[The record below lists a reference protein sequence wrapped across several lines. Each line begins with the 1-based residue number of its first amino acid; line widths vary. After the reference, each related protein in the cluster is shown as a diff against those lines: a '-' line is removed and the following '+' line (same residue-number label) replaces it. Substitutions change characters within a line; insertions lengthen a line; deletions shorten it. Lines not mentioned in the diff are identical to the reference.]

1 MTLESVSTLNLL
13 RIENW
18 LANEMERV
26 PSSLARQ
33 TDFDTFKGKGL
44 PDRRV
49 EGWRWTDIESAL
61 DGETIDGSLAEDPFK
76 DVEALR
82 IRVSES
88 FEIDQ
93 NQTVE
98 NVNVSAMDARPSLE
112 VRDNSSLVPLTRALA
127 STAGNSGVLSIEVS
141 GTSKVP
147 LHLVFASSGT
157 QGSFNRVRVSIAPD
171 ASVEII
177 ESHLGG
183 SHFSSALMEFNVQEG
198 GSLTRTVFQSASAKQ
213 VQYLNAMVQLH
224 GGAKFDQTSLAFGG
238 KLARLETNVLYQ
250 GEHAESRLNTAYVVG
265 DGKHV
270 DFTSDI
276 HHSAQHSKTDQR
288 TKGAVMNGGT
298 GVFQGKFLVP
308 KDLGQHTDANMQHHA
323 LLLGERAQVF
333 AKPELEIYADDVVC
347 THGNTSGSMDCN
359 QVFYLRQRGIPES
372 MAREILTR
380 AFLSTAIDNAS
391 RTTKE
396 SLVSQLD
403 NSLRYL

>member
-1 MTLESVSTLNLL
+1 MTVEGVSTLNLL

-18 LANEMERV
+18 LVNEMERV
-26 PSSLARQ
+26 PSSPTRQ
-33 TDFDTFKGKGL
+33 SDFDIFRGKGL
-44 PDRRV
+44 PNRRV

-88 FEIDQ
+88 SQVDQ

-98 NVNVSAMDARPSLE
+98 NVKISATYVRQSLE
-112 VRDNSSLVPLTRALA
+112 VPDNSSLVPLTRALA

-141 GTSKVP
+141 GTAEVP
-147 LHLVFASSGT
+147 VHLVFAASGK
-157 QGSFNRVRVSIAPD
+157 QGSFNRVRVSVAPD

-183 SHFSSALMEFNVQEG
+183 SHFSSALVEFNVQEG
-198 GSLTRTVFQSASAKQ
+198 GSLTRTVFQSASASE
-213 VQYLNAMVQLH
+213 VQYLNAMVQLQE
-224 GGAKFDQTSLAFGG
+224 GAKFDQTSLAFGG
-238 KLARLETNVLYQ
+238 KLTRLETNVLYQ
-250 GEHAESRLNTAYVVG
+250 GEHAEARLNAAYVVG

-270 DFTSDI
+270 DFTTDI
-276 HHSAQHSKTDQR
+276 HHSAQYCKTDQQ

-308 KDLGQHTDANMQHHA
+308 KDIGQHTDANMQHHA
-323 LLLGERAQVF
+323 LLLGDRAQVF

-347 THGNTSGSMDCN
+347 AHGNTSGSMDDN
-359 QVFYLRQRGIPES
+359 QVFYLRQRGIPET

-391 RTTKE
+391 QITRE
-396 SLVSQLD
+396 SLLSKLD
-403 NSLRYL
+403 NSLRYF

>member
-1 MTLESVSTLNLL
+1 MTVEGVSTLNLL

-18 LANEMERV
+18 LVNEMERV
-26 PSSLARQ
+26 PSSPTRQ
-33 TDFDTFKGKGL
+33 SDFDIFRGKGL
-44 PDRRV
+44 PNRRV

-88 FEIDQ
+88 SEVDQ
-93 NQTVE
+93 NQSVE
-98 NVNVSAMDARPSLE
+98 NVKVSAIDARPSLE

-127 STAGNSGVLSIEVS
+127 STAGNAGVLSIEVS
-141 GTSKVP
+141 GNSEVP
-147 LHLVFASSGT
+147 VHLVFASSGK
-157 QGSFNRVRVSIAPD
+157 QGSFNRVKVSIAPD

-183 SHFSSALMEFNVQEG
+183 SHFSSALMEFDVQEG
-198 GSLTRTVFQSASAKQ
+198 GSLTRTVFQSGSTEQ

-224 GGAKFDQTSLAFGG
+224 AGAKFNQTSLAFGS
-238 KLARLETNVLYQ
+238 KLTRLETNVVYQ
-250 GEHAESRLNTAYVVG
+250 EEHAEARLNAAYVVG

-270 DFTSDI
+270 DFTTDI
-276 HHSAQHSKTDQR
+276 HHSAQYCKTNQQ

-308 KDLGQHTDANMQHHA
+308 KDKGQHTDANMQHHA

-347 THGNTSGSMDCN
+347 AHGNTSGSMDSK

-391 RTTKE
+391 QITRE
-396 SLVSQLD
+396 SLLSKLD
-403 NSLRYL
+403 NSLRYF